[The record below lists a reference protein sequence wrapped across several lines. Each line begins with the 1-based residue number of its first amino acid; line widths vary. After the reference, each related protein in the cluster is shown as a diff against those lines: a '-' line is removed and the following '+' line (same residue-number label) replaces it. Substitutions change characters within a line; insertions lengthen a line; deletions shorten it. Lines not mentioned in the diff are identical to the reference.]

1 MTKFLLLLS
10 ASLLSFSA
18 LAQTI
23 EDDFEGNGTINAWV
37 GDDCNVDPDFTNP
50 FSNVNN
56 PSSGVLQYADV
67 GGSFA
72 NVRFDVGANLD
83 LSDNHTFSLKIYVAS
98 ADVTG
103 NQPNQVSLKLQD
115 GTLAQPWVTQTEVIK
130 PIVLDEWQTISFDFR
145 NDNFINLDAGSP
157 DPVDRDDLN
166 RVLIQI
172 NGENNNDQVTAYIDD
187 FSYDGSIPTPEPEVD
202 YTRLIWSDEFDE
214 GPQLDTS
221 KWHQQ
226 TLLPNGNSWYNN
238 EVQHYTDRVENSFV
252 EDGKL
257 HIRAIKETF
266 TDQGVTKEYTSARLN
281 SKFAFTRGKVEVR
294 AKLPTGGGTWPAI
307 WTLGKN
313 IDEPGGYWQPT
324 HGTVPWPAC
333 GEIDIMEHWGHNQ
346 NYVSSALHTPSSFG
360 GTVNVGGMMN
370 PTASDSF
377 HVYSMIWSEDKIR
390 FFLDGFN
397 FYTYDPEVQNMDTW
411 PFIADQYILL
421 NIAIEPSID
430 PQFTQSDMVIDYVR
444 VYGEE
449 APQSTGFIENDEQ
462 FDIYPN
468 PATDMV
474 HFNLPV
480 GMSNATV
487 AVYSLEGLLISS
499 RSAKGRYL
507 ALETEGLSKG
517 VYIVRASSQNRAI
530 QERLILR

>member
-1 MTKFLLLLS
+1 
-10 ASLLSFSA
+10 
-18 LAQTI
+18 
-23 EDDFEGNGTINAWV
+23 
-37 GDDCNVDPDFTNP
+37 
-50 FSNVNN
+50 
-56 PSSGVLQYADV
+56 
-67 GGSFA
+67 
-72 NVRFDVGANLD
+72 
-83 LSDNHTFSLKIYVAS
+83 
-98 ADVTG
+98 
-103 NQPNQVSLKLQD
+103 
-115 GTLAQPWVTQTEVIK
+115 
-130 PIVLDEWQTISFDFR
+130 
-145 NDNFINLDAGSP
+145 
-157 DPVDRDDLN
+157 
-166 RVLIQI
+166 
-172 NGENNNDQVTAYIDD
+172 
-187 FSYDGSIPTPEPEVD
+187 
-202 YTRLIWSDEFDE
+202 
-214 GPQLDTS
+214 
-221 KWHQQ
+221 
-226 TLLPNGNSWYNN
+226 
-238 EVQHYTDRVENSFV
+238 
-252 EDGKL
+252 
-257 HIRAIKETF
+257 
-266 TDQGVTKEYTSARLN
+266 
-281 SKFAFTRGKVEVR
+281 
-294 AKLPTGGGTWPAI
+294 
-307 WTLGKN
+307 
-313 IDEPGGYWQPT
+313 
-324 HGTVPWPAC
+324 
-333 GEIDIMEHWGHNQ
+333 
-346 NYVSSALHTPSSFG
+346 
-360 GTVNVGGMMN
+360 MMN